1 MEKTT
6 VAPRDRL
13 RTIVRTSIPWI
24 FYVIIGMILVTS
36 ELPAVKTPAFITR
49 QWLLSGQELPFKLQD
64 PGRFFSIFEPYCSSQ
79 DPRVSF
85 LTDKDY
91 GPRDPGIEKLQAAQ
105 GRLAPTLL
113 NPAPG
118 ERLAFVFC
126 SNTAITAK
134 RLQITGYR
142 MTHSL
147 GDGKGIAE
155 KL

>member
-6 VAPRDRL
+6 VALRDRL
-13 RTIVRTSIPWI
+13 RTIARSSIPLI
-24 FYVIIGMILVTS
+24 FYIIIGMILVTS
-36 ELPAVKTPAFITR
+36 ELPEVKTPAFITR
-49 QWLLSGQELPFKLQD
+49 HWLFSGQELPFKSQD
-64 PGRFFSIFEPYCSSQ
+64 PGRFFSIFEPYRTPQ

-85 LTDKDY
+85 LTDEDY
-91 GPRDPGIEKLQAAQ
+91 DPRDPGIEKLQAAQ

-126 SNTAITAK
+126 SNTAIAAK
-134 RLQITGYR
+134 RLQVTGYR

-147 GDGKGIAE
+147 GNGKGIAE